1 MRLRNA
7 RESDVA
13 PLLAI
18 IDAYAQ
24 RGLLLPRSEASL
36 RSRLADFIVAEHDG
50 EVVGCGALTALGPG
64 VGEVRTLAVREDQAG
79 KGIGHRIVERLLELA
94 GERGFAE
101 VLSLTRRVSFFAALG
116 FEITKR
122 ERFLDKL
129 AADCQACPFNSNCDE
144 TAMVRPPL
152 RAAAAVMRP
161 RAVKSLNKGAA

>member
-1 MRLRNA
+1 MQLRKA
-7 RESDVA
+7 RPSDVA

-18 IDAYAQ
+18 IDAYAK
-24 RGLLLPRSEASL
+24 RGLLLPRSEESL
-36 RSRLADFIVAEHDG
+36 RSRLDDFLVAEVAG

-79 KGIGHRIVERLLELA
+79 KGIGHKLVERLLEIA
-94 GERGFAE
+94 GDRGFAE
-101 VLSLTRRVSFFAALG
+101 VLSLTRRVSFFANLG
-116 FEITKR
+116 FEVTRR

-152 RAAAAVMRP
+152 RATAAVVPP
-161 RAVKSLNKGAA
+161 RLVTSLDKGAA